1 MSDYAIVK
9 TGGKQYRI
17 SPGDT
22 IDVEKLP
29 VDEGSRVELGEV
41 FLTSLGDKVTVGRPM
56 VEGAKVVATVTAN
69 GKGKKLII
77 FKYKR
82 KVRYRRRTGHR
93 QPYTRLTIEEI
104 ITPDGTAKVEVKPKK
119 AAKPSRAEAPKAEK
133 AIVSPAIKAEG
144 VEEVQPKKAAKPRK
158 AKAPKVEE
166 AIVTP
171 VGGVEEIA
179 EVKPAEVEKPMAKPK
194 KAPKAKPASK
204 RVMRR
209 PQARK
214 TRKAQPTKRQ
224 PKKKKEQGD

>member
-1 MSDYAIVK
+1 MGDYAIVK

-29 VDEGSRVELGEV
+29 VDEGNRVDLEEV
-41 FLTSLGDKVTVGRPM
+41 LLVSLGDKVTVGRPM

-119 AAKPSRAEAPKAEK
+119 AAKP
-133 AIVSPAIKAEG
+133 
-144 VEEVQPKKAAKPRK
+144 RK

-171 VGGVEEIA
+171 VGEVEEIA

-194 KAPKAKPASK
+194 KAPKGKPASK

-209 PQARK
+209 PQAQK
-214 TRKAQPTKRQ
+214 PRKAQPTKRQ
-224 PKKKKEQGD
+224 PKKKKE